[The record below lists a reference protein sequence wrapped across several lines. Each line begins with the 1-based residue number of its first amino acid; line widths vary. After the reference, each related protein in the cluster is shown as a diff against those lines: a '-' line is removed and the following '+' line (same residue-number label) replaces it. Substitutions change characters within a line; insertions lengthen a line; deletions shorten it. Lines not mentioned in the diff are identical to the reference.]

1 MSESEDLKRCKD
13 NKKLVFA
20 EYRGTSHFEIPYDVK
35 EYQVIWNTLE
45 YTDKDGVEHEV
56 EPIVNVE
63 EDTELFKRPRDVWC
77 ETDDAYQD
85 EPLEEFY
92 EYFEDMKKREV
103 IEMLWN
109 RMDYCERQE
118 MYEEW
123 RKEHPSEEEDEEE
136 DEEEEKKKETLPL
149 SGKTGSYC
157 TLLD

>member
-1 MSESEDLKRCKD
+1 MSETESEEVKRWKD

-20 EYRGTSHFEIPYDVK
+20 EYRGTSQFEIPLDVK
-35 EYQVIWNTLE
+35 EYSVKWNKVE

-56 EPIVNVE
+56 EPLPFFNLE
-63 EDTELFKRPRDVWC
+63 EDIEFFKHPKDVWC

-118 MYEEW
+118 MYDEW

-136 DEEEEKKKETLPL
+136 EEEKETLPL

-157 TLLD
+157 TLMD

>member
-1 MSESEDLKRCKD
+1 LNRVTHYSSGILPLNKMSESEEVKRWKD

-20 EYRGTSHFEIPYDVK
+20 EYRGISHFEIPLDVK
-35 EYQVIWNTLE
+35 EYQVIWNKLE

-56 EPIVNVE
+56 EPIVDVE
-63 EDTELFKRPRDVWC
+63 EDIELFKRPRDVWC

-123 RKEHPSEEEDEEE
+123 RTEHPREEE
-136 DEEEEKKKETLPL
+136 DEEEEEDEDD
-149 SGKTGSYC
+149 S
-157 TLLD
+157 